1 MIGDAA
7 IGAGVHVLIV
17 DDQRAARAG
26 LTLMVDRAEDL
37 TVVGEADNGQEAIDL
52 LEAWAAAGR
61 RLPDVVLMDIRMPV
75 LNGIDA
81 TAAIT
86 RRHPGVQVLIMTTYD
101 EDDYA
106 FGALDAGAAGFLLKD
121 TRTADLQRAIR
132 AVADGDAVLTP
143 RITAEM
149 IRRRRSRSVITSR
162 GQTQAR
168 SALESLSPRE
178 IDVAA
183 LVAQGLNNAEIAGRL
198 TLQPDSVKKTVS
210 RILTRLQLRDRIQ
223 IVVLWNHAGW

>member
-1 MIGDAA
+1 MIKDA
-7 IGAGVHVLIV
+7 VHVLIV

-26 LTLMVDRAEDL
+26 LSLMVDRAEDL
-37 TVVGEADNGQEAIDL
+37 TVVGEAGNGQEAIDL
-52 LEAWAAAGR
+52 LESWAAAHR

-81 TAAIT
+81 TAAIA
-86 RRHPGVQVLIMTTYD
+86 RRYPGVQLLIMTTYD

-132 AVADGDAVLTP
+132 AVAGGDAVLTP

-149 IRRRRSRSVITSR
+149 IHHRRSRSAITSH
-162 GQTQAR
+162 GQAQAR

-178 IDVAA
+178 LEIAA
-183 LVAQGLNNAEIAGRL
+183 LIAQGLNNTEIAEQK

-223 IVVLWNHAGW
+223 IIILWNNAGW